1 MSAHYLVDLFEN
13 PLANARILDV
23 RNPSNDQ
30 SLSNGSFIVR
40 VPDGVQVVS
49 PTDLTDLLTKK
60 YAGLLA
66 FYTGFTRI
74 TFDDLTDAMGVNM
87 APGASA
93 FLTSGLRGSVG
104 LYPTAGAR
112 VQSVVTPLIPAQ
124 PTVCVVTF
132 EVFRYTATDDKAD
145 RFQRTYEE
153 VAAIPL
159 NVTCSV
165 SFNGGA
171 TFLPTTDGAV
181 LNMLIGDQGTSFI
194 IRLTN
199 VSAQRLFV
207 GSWAVIY

>member
-1 MSAHYLVDLFEN
+1 MSAHYLIDLYGN
-13 PLANARILDV
+13 PLGSARILDV

-30 SLSNGSFIVR
+30 SLSNGSFVVR
-40 VPDGVQVVS
+40 VPDGVQVVN

-60 YAGLLA
+60 YVGLLA

-74 TFDDLTDAMGVNM
+74 SFDDLTDASGVNT
-87 APGASA
+87 APGTSSA
-93 FLTSGLRGSVG
+93 LTTGLRGSVG

-112 VQSVVTPLIPAQ
+112 VQSVVTPLTPAQ

-132 EVFRYTATDDKAD
+132 ETFRYTSTDDKND
-145 RFQRTYEE
+145 RYQRTYEE
-153 VAAIPL
+153 IASSPSSI
-159 NVTCSV
+159 TCSV

-171 TFLPTTDGAV
+171 TFLPTTEGAV
-181 LNMLIGDQGTSFI
+181 LNIPLADQGTNFV

-199 VSAQRLFV
+199 VSGQRLFL